1 MNRMKWCLPILTTIC
16 LFPDSVMAAEPT
28 AEPWVYE
35 DIEELAAQGYLE
47 LPDKDLHSLS
57 RTELSTLVAKALARI
72 EDSQGTTLAD
82 EYGRVTRLLV
92 EDKVQLNLSKEQ
104 LEAAGKIFR
113 QREREVSAP
122 CAASA

>member
-92 EDKVQLNLSKEQ
+92 EDKVQLNLSKE
-104 LEAAGKIFR
+104 
-113 QREREVSAP
+113 
-122 CAASA
+122 